1 MYEWVHELSSTKC
14 KYECN
19 ASYLVSVSL
28 TEDIGTNKA
37 GPFDKAEEDKED
49 AEFRLKR
56 RKDPEHLL
64 KRQQGACV
72 CLLVGR

>member
-37 GPFDKAEEDKED
+37 GPFDKAEEDKDVSKESFKD
-49 AEFRLKR
+49 EADHCQAPEF
-56 RKDPEHLL
+56 
-64 KRQQGACV
+64 
-72 CLLVGR
+72 